1 MSSEKEIREV
11 RMMLSERLRNA
22 AKAAMYGTV
31 KSVDENARTCE
42 GCCCT
47 PSRRRT
53 CAGGC

>member
-31 KSVDENARTCE
+31 KSVL
-42 GCCCT
+42 
-47 PSRRRT
+47 
-53 CAGGC
+53 